1 MKRNLFFLAAMVL
14 LLSATL
20 VLSGCAAC
28 SRDLTGSSIPPSS
41 SMVPNPVPSTPPS
54 TSSVPNSPSTPSS
67 PSSGSSGS
75 SAKSA
80 LPALAMSADFLQIG
94 TLSNKS
100 VLWGPGTHQDALGR
114 STDCIGLQD
123 QYEKYG
129 AYFIAPET
137 EKTITL
143 SFDQGYENGY
153 TTPILDALK
162 EKGVRAIFFLT
173 GHYVRSQPEL
183 VQRMIDE
190 GHILGNHSDSHKV
203 YCEELDIEGSFEDA
217 KWMQDYLRDNFN
229 YEMRLFRFPEGKF
242 SEQSLAL
249 MQQMGYKSV
258 FWSFAYSDWDV
269 KKQPTPAAAM
279 EKITKYLH
287 PGEIRL
293 LRSVSSTNAEI
304 LPQLIDTIR
313 EKGYTVAPFEAI
325 DQPPVTDPS

>member
-1 MKRNLFFLAAMVL
+1 MKRNLFFLAAVAL
-14 LLSATL
+14 LLCAMLLT
-20 VLSGCAAC
+20 SGCAAC

-54 TSSVPNSPSTPSS
+54 DSSIPGSS
-67 PSSGSSGS
+67 IPPGSGS
-75 SAKSA
+75 SATSSE

-94 TLSNKS
+94 TLSNEA
-100 VLWGPGTHQDALGR
+100 VLWGPGTHQDTLGR
-114 STDCIGLQD
+114 STACIGLQN
-123 QYEKYG
+123 QYNKYD
-129 AYFIAPET
+129 AFFIAPES
-137 EKTITL
+137 ENTITL

-203 YCEELDIEGSFEDA
+203 YCDELNIEESFEDA

-269 KKQPTPAAAM
+269 KNQPTPAAAM

-287 PGEIRL
+287 PGEIML
-293 LRSVSSTNAEI
+293 LHSVSATNAEI
-304 LPQLIDTIR
+304 LPQIIDTMR

-325 DQPPVTDPS
+325 DQPLLTQ